1 MQVYDTGCNC
11 FVVFGV
17 FGIVGKNAVN
27 KKRYMRTSLLIVS
40 FVLFMAA
47 GAFSQNGDSHT
58 VKVEIDN
65 NAFMC
70 PNLNMKIKR
79 TFIQRQ
85 SQLSNWKVGADYNS
99 ATFLTTGSVCNKDS
113 ILKIFVKE
121 SEYPLHIIKS
131 IYIDNIEAYKKGSSN
146 H

>member
-1 MQVYDTGCNC
+1 MRAILIGFFILFSVT
-11 FVVFGV
+11 
-17 FGIVGKNAVN
+17 AV
-27 KKRYMRTSLLIVS
+27 S
-40 FVLFMAA
+40 A
-47 GAFSQNGDSHT
+47 QNGEMHA
-58 VKVEIDN
+58 VKVEIEN

-70 PNLNMKIKR
+70 PNLGMKIKR

-85 SQLSNWKVGADYNS
+85 GQVSNWQVANDYNS
-99 ATFLTTGSVCNKDS
+99 ATFLSTASICNKDS

-131 IYIDNIEAYKKGSSN
+131 IHIDNVEAYKKGNSN

>member
-1 MQVYDTGCNC
+1 
-11 FVVFGV
+11 
-17 FGIVGKNAVN
+17 
-27 KKRYMRTSLLIVS
+27 MRVTLIGFFIFFSVS
-40 FVLFMAA
+40 AA
-47 GAFSQNGDSHT
+47 SAQNGDTHT
-58 VKVEIDN
+58 VKVEIEN

-70 PNLNMKIKR
+70 PNLGMKIKR

-85 SQLSNWKVGADYNS
+85 SQVSNWQVATDYNS
-99 ATFLTTGSVCNKDS
+99 ATFLSTGSICNKDS

-131 IYIDNIEAYKKGSSN
+131 IHIDNVEAYKKGSSN

>member
-1 MQVYDTGCNC
+1 MRIS
-11 FVVFGV
+11 
-17 FGIVGKNAVN
+17 IV
-27 KKRYMRTSLLIVS
+27 TTFFILLT
-40 FVLFMAA
+40 AT

-65 NAFMC
+65 NAYMC

-85 SQLSNWKVGADYNS
+85 SQLSNWQVAPDYNS
-99 ATFLTTGSVCNKDS
+99 ATFIATGSVCNKDS

-121 SEYPLHIIKS
+121 SEYPLHIVKS
-131 IYIDNIEAYKKGSSN
+131 IYIDNVEAYKKGSSN